1 MSSKKN
7 LSNEIVIKTDNNLL
21 NIKRFLK
28 KYDLLNNKNLIKRKN
43 TYYFSFYLKKDRNIQ
58 YSLNTNDFLLSN
70 ILKYKILIKIE
81 ERLKKMGIE
90 EDYFQQFNR
99 NLTVIKTDK
108 GFSIE
113 KDKEDEES
121 IVEKI
126 TNQSLRV
133 IKKSKVEIN
142 KKSNVEIKYNRRS
155 RNNIKKHIDLF
166 IEYFKT
172 KNKNKK
178 TIDSYIKKYELL
190 IDYFNYKNILSLNE
204 IKRSDCYQLEL
215 YLFQIPSNLHKQD
228 VLKDKNIFE
237 LIDKKDKILKQFEKK
252 LLNKR
257 TVDNYITR
265 YKTLFNYLHK
275 NDYISKNYF
284 LDIKKNTENN
294 NNSFKDFINKEDTY
308 NVFEY
313 EEIELLL
320 KKIEDKE
327 VKKLIIL
334 SLSSGLRSSECFNL
348 KKEDFL
354 KIKDNYFVNIKKSKT
369 KSGIRQFPISDFFT
383 FFINDL
389 LKNKKND
396 EYVFFIDEKSESR
409 NDNLQKRV
417 MRQIRKHIKDKNK
430 VFHSLRK
437 NYTQLLYKNDVDE
450 LYIKLF
456 LGHSLK
462 DNLSFNTYNL
472 SKVDNKLKIQTIN
485 NVDFSEIFENINFY
499 DKEREEKRLNDEKL
513 KQITKHELSL

>member
-1 MSSKKN
+1 MSSKEN
-7 LSNEIVIKTDNNLL
+7 LSNEVIIKNDNKLL

-43 TYYFSFYLKKDRNIQ
+43 IYYFSFYLQKDKNIQ

-70 ILKYKILIKIE
+70 ILKYKILFKIE
-81 ERLKKMGIE
+81 ERLKKMGLK
-90 EDYFQQFNR
+90 EDYLKQFNT

-108 GFSIE
+108 GLLIE

-121 IVEKI
+121 IVENI
-126 TNQSLRV
+126 TNKSLRV

-166 IEYFKT
+166 VENLKII
-172 KNKNKK
+172 NKNKK
-178 TIDSYIKKYELL
+178 TVESYIKKYELL

-204 IKRSDCYQLEL
+204 IKKTDCYKLEL
-215 YLFQIPSNLHKQD
+215 YLFQIPSNLNKQEE
-228 VLKDKNIFE
+228 LKDKNIFE
-237 LIDKKDKILKQFEKK
+237 LIDKKDKILNKYEKK

-265 YKTLFNYLHK
+265 YKTLFNYLHHR
-275 NDYISKNYF
+275 DYISKNYF
-284 LDIKKNTENN
+284 LDIKKNSENS
-294 NNSFKDFINKEDTY
+294 NNSFKDFISKEDTY

-320 KKIEDKE
+320 KNIEDKE
-327 VKKLIIL
+327 IKKLIIL

-348 KKEDFL
+348 KKDDFL
-354 KIKDNYFVNIKKSKT
+354 KIKDNYFVDIKKSKT
-369 KSGIRQFPISDFFT
+369 KSGIRQVPISDFFT
-383 FFINDL
+383 FFIDDL
-389 LKNKKND
+389 LKNKKNEEYIFFND
-396 EYVFFIDEKSESR
+396 EQKENR
-409 NDNLQKRV
+409 NDNLQKKV
-417 MRQIRKHIKDKNK
+417 MRQIRKYIKDKNK

-437 NYTQLLYKNDVDE
+437 NYTQLLYKNDTDE

-456 LGHSLK
+456 LGHSYK

-513 KQITKHELSL
+513 KQHTKYELSL

>member
-7 LSNEIVIKTDNNLL
+7 LSNEVIIKNDNKLL

-43 TYYFSFYLKKDRNIQ
+43 IYYFSFYLQKDKNIQ

-81 ERLKKMGIE
+81 ERLKKMGLK
-90 EDYFQQFNR
+90 EDYLKQFNT

-108 GFSIE
+108 GFLVE

-121 IVEKI
+121 IVENI
-126 TNQSLRV
+126 TNKSLRV

-142 KKSNVEIKYNRRS
+142 KKSNIEIKYNRRS

-166 IEYFKT
+166 VEYFKI

-178 TIDSYIKKYELL
+178 TVESYIKKYELL

-204 IKRSDCYQLEL
+204 ITKKDCYELEK
-215 YLFQIPSNLHKQD
+215 YLFQIPSNLNKQEE
-228 VLKDKNIFE
+228 LKDKNIFE
-237 LIDKKDKILKQFEKK
+237 LIDKKDKILNKYEKK

-265 YKTLFNYLHK
+265 YKTLFNYFHQ
-275 NDYISKNYF
+275 NDYIHKNHF
-284 LDIKKNTENN
+284 LDIKKNSENS
-294 NNSFKDFINKEDTY
+294 NNSFKDFITKEDTY

-320 KKIEDKE
+320 KNIEDKE
-327 VKKLIIL
+327 IKKLIIL

-354 KIKDNYFVNIKKSKT
+354 KIKDNYFVSVKKSKT
-369 KSGIRQFPISDFFT
+369 KSGIRQVPISDFFT
-383 FFINDL
+383 FFIDDL
-389 LKNKKND
+389 LKNKKNEEYIFFND
-396 EYVFFIDEKSESR
+396 EQKENR
-409 NDNLQKRV
+409 NDNLQKKV
-417 MRQIRKHIKDKNK
+417 MRQIRKYIKDKNK

-437 NYTQLLYKNDVDE
+437 NYTQLLYKNDTDE

-456 LGHSLK
+456 LGHSYK

-499 DKEREEKRLNDEKL
+499 DKEREEKRINDEKL
-513 KQITKHELSL
+513 KQHTKYELSL